1 MAPKKKDGS
10 PPKKPP
16 RFTEGVRQKTKYNV
30 KPKPNG
36 NGNTYRFTVPEMK
49 KICEFYCDKIRQG
62 LPLKAAYYP
71 KCCWMTFH
79 RLEREFPEVFAEPV
93 KAAKAERAERL
104 VALGMAQATGKITG
118 SSRSWSMMMKNV
130 LGWTE
135 AGGVECDERDRSIA
149 TLHELESEEEMAK
162 KRLRDAVR
170 NGEQWATDYLLK
182 RHDPNPE
189 DKDASA
195 LVNFLRKI
203 DGKTKDLTQDDDDDY

>member
-10 PPKKPP
+10 PPSKPP
-16 RFTEGVRQKTKYNV
+16 QKTAGVRQKTKYNV

-62 LPLKAAYYP
+62 LSLKAVYYP
-71 KCCWMTFH
+71 RCCWMTFH
-79 RLEREFPEVFAEPV
+79 RLEREFPEIFSEPV
-93 KAAKAERAERL
+93 KQAKAERAEKL
-104 VALGMAQATGKITG
+104 IALGMAQATGKITG

-135 AGGVECDERDRSIA
+135 NGGVEVDEKDRSIA
-149 TLHELESEEEMAK
+149 ALQDMEDEEEMAR

-170 NGEQWATDYLLK
+170 NGEQWATDFLLK
-182 RHDPNPE
+182 RQSPSKE
-189 DKDASA
+189 DDTASA
-195 LVNFLRKI
+195 LVNYLRKI
-203 DGKTKDLTQDDDDDY
+203 DGKTRDLTQDDEDGS